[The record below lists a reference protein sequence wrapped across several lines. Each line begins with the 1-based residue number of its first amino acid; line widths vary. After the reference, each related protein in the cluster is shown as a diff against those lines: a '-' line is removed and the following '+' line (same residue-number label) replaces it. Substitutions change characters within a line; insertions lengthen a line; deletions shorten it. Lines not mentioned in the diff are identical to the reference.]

1 MIEHQQAV
9 GCKKSEPT
17 AYSLQPYNI
26 GFLSMPLPLSFILIF
41 LVSACNNP
49 ANAPV
54 PRKGIVTMAPHLT
67 ETVFALGQGGRVIA
81 VGSFCDYPP
90 EVTKLPRVGGYID
103 PNLEKISTLSPEL
116 LIVPG
121 RDRKVGEY
129 AEMKGLPLLS
139 VNMDSFASIDAGIET
154 IGKALN
160 CVSEA
165 DALRARIRRELDGV
179 RNAVK
184 GLPRPKV
191 LIITARSS
199 HALHNLYTSNRSSF
213 VSEMVE
219 CAGGENIYADGPT
232 NYFAGSKETI
242 VVRMP
247 EVVLEFH
254 AGENLDAAEHTK
266 FVADWQQLP
275 SLPAVQ
281 NGRVYLIME
290 SHALRPGPR
299 VGEIARILAKRLH
312 PEAAIPTP

>member
-1 MIEHQQAV
+1 MTTRLGAGWWTLAAGLALFAA
-9 GCKKSEPT
+9 GCGP
-17 AYSLQPYNI
+17 Q
-26 GFLSMPLPLSFILIF
+26 
-41 LVSACNNP
+41 SATP
-49 ANAPV
+49 A
-54 PRKGIVTMAPHLT
+54 PRKGIITLAPHLT
-67 ETVFALGQGGRVIA
+67 ETVFALGQGSRVIA

-90 EVTKLPRVGGYID
+90 EVATLPRAGGYLD
-103 PNLEKISTLSPEL
+103 PNLEKISALSPEL

-121 RDRKVGEY
+121 RDRKVAEY

-160 CVSEA
+160 CVPEA
-165 DALRARIRRELDGV
+165 DALRARIRRELDDV
-179 RNAVK
+179 RNVVK

-191 LIITARSS
+191 LIITTRSS
-199 HALHNLYTSNRSSF
+199 HALHNLYTANRSSF

-219 CAGGENIYADGPT
+219 CAGGENVYADGPT
-232 NYFAGSKETI
+232 NYFAASKETI

-254 AGENLDAAEHTK
+254 AGDNLDAAEQAK
-266 FVADWQQLP
+266 FVDDWQQLP
-275 SLPAVQ
+275 SLPAVR